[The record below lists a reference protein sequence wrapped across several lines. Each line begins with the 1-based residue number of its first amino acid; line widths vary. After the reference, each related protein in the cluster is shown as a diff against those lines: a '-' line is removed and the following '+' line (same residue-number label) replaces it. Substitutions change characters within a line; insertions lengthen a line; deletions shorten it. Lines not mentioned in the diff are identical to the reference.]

1 MKKILFILM
10 VLVLAFALVGC
21 SGGQKSAEEA
31 LKIFEKDGWFT
42 LLMKTPDLEFDS
54 YKAKE
59 GMFASKDMAV
69 VSYMIFGSEEDI
81 KKFKK
86 DSPEGFGVTM
96 KVKGNAVGVFSG
108 LSDEEVKKYSD
119 KLGL

>member
-1 MKKILFILM
+1 MKKILFTLM

-21 SGGQKSAEEA
+21 SAGQKSAEEA
-31 LKIFEKDGWFT
+31 LKVFEKDGWLTF
-42 LLMKTPDLEFDS
+42 LMKTPDLEFDA

-69 VSYMIFGSEEDI
+69 VSYMIFESEEDI
-81 KKFKK
+81 EKFRK
-86 DSPEGFGVTM
+86 DSPESYGVTM
-96 KVKGNAVGVFSG
+96 KVKGNAVAVFGG
-108 LSDEEVKKYSD
+108 LSEEEVKKYSQ